1 LSLPLLARAGLRLK
15 ITLVFAGAM
24 ALLLAALG
32 LFVYVRYQQNLDG
45 SLNAGLRS
53 RAEDVRALV
62 MQADSGLK
70 QAGGNSLATP
80 GERFAQVLAANG
92 RVLDETPSLP
102 RAALLSEAEL
112 RRGLAGPTL
121 LERNAIAGVAGR
133 SRLLALPVQ
142 AQGQSLVVVVGSSL
156 SAREGSLADLRTLL
170 LLGGPVALVL
180 ASLLGYGAAALAL
193 RSVGSMRR
201 RAERISLDEP
211 GQRLPVPP
219 ANDELA
225 HLARTLNEM
234 LARNE
239 AAFERE
245 RTFVADASHELR
257 SPLAILRAE
266 LEVALV
272 GDSSRE
278 ELEGAVASA
287 AEEADRLSQLAQDLL
302 TLSAADRGSLPIRRE
317 RIDIGESLE
326 RLRERFG
333 ERALKA
339 GRVIVTRAPRGLVV
353 RADPLRL
360 EQALG
365 NLMDNALRH
374 GAGRVLVQA
383 TRDGRSVELQVSDE
397 GAGFPPAFLHAAFER
412 FTRADESRT
421 AGGTGLGLSI
431 VRSIARAH
439 GGEAY
444 AANAPGGGALVRLSI
459 PDAAGEAPAPRA
471 GARSRRAPR
480 EVKLPDV

>member
-15 ITLVFAGAM
+15 ITLVVAGAM
-24 ALLLAALG
+24 ALLL
-32 LFVYVRYQQNLDG
+32 FVYLRYQENLDR
-45 SLNAGLRS
+45 SLNSGLRS

-70 QAGGNSLATP
+70 QAGGNSLVAP

-92 RVLDETPSLP
+92 RILDETPSL
-102 RAALLSEAEL
+102 RRVALLSEAEL

-121 LERNAIAGVAGR
+121 LQRNAIAGVAAR

-156 SAREGSLADLRTLL
+156 DARDGSLADLRTLL
-170 LLGGPVALVL
+170 LLGGPVALAL
-180 ASLLGYGAAALAL
+180 ASLLGYAAAALAL

-201 RAERISLDEP
+201 RAEQISLDEP
-211 GQRLPVPP
+211 GQRLPVAP
-219 ANDELA
+219 ADDELA

-266 LEVALV
+266 LDVALV

-287 AEEADRLSQLAQDLL
+287 AEEADRLSQLAEDLL
-302 TLSAADRGSLPIRRE
+302 VLSAADRGSLPIRRE
-317 RIDIGESLE
+317 WIDVGESLE
-326 RLRERFG
+326 RLRERFA
-333 ERALKA
+333 ERARKA
-339 GRVIVTRAPRGLVV
+339 GRVIDTRAPRGLLL

-365 NLMDNALRH
+365 NLVDNALRH
-374 GAGRVLVQA
+374 GAGRVLAQA
-383 TRDGRSVELQVSDE
+383 TRHSRSVQLQVSDD
-397 GAGFPPAFLHAAFER
+397 GPGFPPPFLDAAFER
-412 FTRADESRT
+412 FTRADETRT
-421 AGGTGLGLSI
+421 TGGAGLGLSI

-444 AANAPGGGALVRLSI
+444 AANAPAGGALVRLSI
-459 PDAAGEAPAPRA
+459 QDATAAAPTPRA
-471 GARSRRAPR
+471 GPRSRSAPAS
-480 EVKLPDV
+480 EVKLAGPDV